1 MPNDEDRNTFITFI
15 AGNPDAG
22 DVVPGSGGVRKARWG
37 SLVVASVVGCGSFT
51 SIASPMEKSGCYWS
65 TESPCVKT
73 FQRMC
78 FVRSKKRSKMRK
90 AKQKLVDSPPKIDI
104 GAELL
109 TSVRE
114 MKAGIRARV
123 HRPEISA
130 IAHARLISGLSQTAF
145 AALLG
150 VSVR

>member
-1 MPNDEDRNTFITFI
+1 MPK
-15 AGNPDAG
+15 
-22 DVVPGSGGVRKARWG
+22 V
-37 SLVVASVVGCGSFT
+37 
-51 SIASPMEKSGCYWS
+51 
-65 TESPCVKT
+65 
-73 FQRMC
+73 
-78 FVRSKKRSKMRK
+78 
-90 AKQKLVDSPPKIDI
+90 KQKSVGRQPAIDI

-130 IAHARLISGLSQTAF
+130 IAHARLVSGLSQTAF

-150 VSVR
+150 VSVRTLQDWEQGRREPSGAAKTLFRVAERHPEVLQELAA

>member
-1 MPNDEDRNTFITFI
+1 
-15 AGNPDAG
+15 
-22 DVVPGSGGVRKARWG
+22 
-37 SLVVASVVGCGSFT
+37 
-51 SIASPMEKSGCYWS
+51 
-65 TESPCVKT
+65 
-73 FQRMC
+73 
-78 FVRSKKRSKMRK
+78 MRK
-90 AKQKLVDSPPKIDI
+90 PKQKLVDSQPKIDI

-123 HRPEISA
+123 HRPEISE

-150 VSVR
+150 VSVRTLQDWEQGRREPSGAAKTLFRVAERHPEILQELAA